1 MQLFT
6 ASGDALRS
14 TCRHS
19 HCRLGSHGADPARV
33 RATVSNAAS
42 NCRRVLSTG
51 AVASVLGGRANP
63 AARYTQSTP
72 SAAEDSRNVPTCR
85 ASHHP
90 HRGHC
95 GTRPNYTFRQH
106 LPQPHPCRSAQ
117 RRTNRTRREAQS
129 DRHVVAQ
136 MDGRLPAAC
145 AVDSPVAETPLNR
158 PS

>member
-1 MQLFT
+1 MRLFT
-6 ASGDALRS
+6 ASGDALRP
-14 TCRHS
+14 TYRHS
-19 HCRLGSHGADPARV
+19 HCGLDPYGADPAGV

-51 AVASVLGGRANP
+51 TVASALGGEANP
-63 AARYTQSTP
+63 AARYAQSAP
-72 SAAEDSRNVPTCR
+72 SAAEDSRNVPAGR

-95 GTRPNYTFRQH
+95 GTRPNHALRQY

-129 DRHVVAQ
+129 DLYVVAQ
-136 MDGRLPAAC
+136 MDGRLSAAC

-158 PS
+158 LS

>member
-1 MQLFT
+1 MRLFT
-6 ASGDALRS
+6 ASGDALRP

-19 HCRLGSHGADPARV
+19 HCGLDPYGADPAGV

-51 AVASVLGGRANP
+51 TVASVLGGRANP
-63 AARYTQSTP
+63 AARYARSAP
-72 SAAEDSRNVPTCR
+72 SAAEDSCNVPTCR

-95 GTRPNYTFRQH
+95 GTRPNYALRQH
-106 LPQPHPCRSAQ
+106 LPQPHPCCSAQ
-117 RRTNRTRREAQS
+117 RRTNRTRGEPQS
-129 DRHVVAQ
+129 GRYVVAQ
-136 MDGRLPAAC
+136 MDGCLPAAC
-145 AVDSPVAETPLNR
+145 AVNSPVAETPLNR

>member
-1 MQLFT
+1 MRLFT
-6 ASGDALRS
+6 ASGDTLRP
-14 TCRHS
+14 TYQHS
-19 HCRLGSHGADPARV
+19 HCGLDPYGADPAGV
-33 RATVSNAAS
+33 RATVSDAAS

-51 AVASVLGGRANP
+51 AVASVLGERANS
-63 AARYTQSTP
+63 AARHARSAP
-72 SAAEDSRNVPTCR
+72 SAAEDSRNVPAGR

-95 GTRPNYTFRQH
+95 GTRPNLAFRQY

-117 RRTNRTRREAQS
+117 RRTNRTRGETQS
-129 DRHVVAQ
+129 GRYVVAQ

-145 AVDSPVAETPLNR
+145 VVDSPVAETPLNR